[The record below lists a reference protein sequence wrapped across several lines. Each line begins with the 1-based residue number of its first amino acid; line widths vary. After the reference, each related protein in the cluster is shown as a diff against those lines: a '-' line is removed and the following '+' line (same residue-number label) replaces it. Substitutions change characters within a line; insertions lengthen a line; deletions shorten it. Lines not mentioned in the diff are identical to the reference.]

1 VTPITA
7 LWLPI
12 LLSVVIVFVISSFIH
27 MASPWHKSDFPRL
40 ANEHAVMDA
49 LRPLN
54 LPPGDYMMPRPR
66 SMADMKSP
74 EFIERVKRGPKVLM
88 TVMRNDVPGMGRS
101 LTGWAIFIFVVTLLG
116 AHTASTILPPAAR
129 AHAIFHTVGLFC
141 LAAYAF
147 ALWPLSIWYGR
158 GWGITIKSTVDGLIY
173 AIATGLVFMWLWP
186 K

>member
-1 VTPITA
+1 MTPFSA

-12 LLSVVIVFVISSFIH
+12 LVSLVVVFLISSFIH
-27 MASPWHKSDFPRL
+27 MASPWHKSDFPKL
-40 ANEHAVMDA
+40 ANEEAVLDA

-54 LPPGDYMMPRPR
+54 LPPGDYMMPRPS
-66 SMADMKSP
+66 SMAEMKSP
-74 EFIERVKRGPKVLM
+74 EFIAKVNRGPRVLM
-88 TVMRNDVPGMGRS
+88 TIMPSGPSNMGSS
-101 LTGWAIFIFVVTLLG
+101 LLGWAVFILVVTAIAAHVAGGVIPRG
-116 AHTASTILPPAAR
+116 APSR
-129 AHAIFHTVGLFC
+129 NVFHTVGLFT

-186 K
+186 H